1 MQLSR
6 LFELVYLL
14 LDRKGMTADELAE
27 HFEVSRRTIYR
38 DVDTLAQAGIP
49 IYAERGKGGGI
60 RLTEQFVLNK
70 SVLSAEERRSLLAA
84 LRGMEAVGPGGA
96 GPVLDKLS
104 ALFGGEEE
112 DWLQV
117 DFSAWSP
124 DSPLT
129 DRFRRLREA
138 IFRREVLTFLYSGA
152 AGGTEVRNAEP
163 MKLVFRGNDWYL
175 LAWCRR
181 REDFRYFKLTR
192 MDGVEAPGER
202 FRRRALPPP
211 ATEDRADG
219 YGGSA
224 VDLEARIAPTM
235 AFRVRDEFPP
245 ERREELPDGGFRVR
259 LRLPDNEWMYE
270 YLMTYGGALRVLS
283 PERVRQELARR
294 HRAAWET
301 NKEEDG

>member
-1 MQLSR
+1 MQISR

-14 LDRKGMTADELAE
+14 LDRKGMTAGELAE
-27 HFEVSRRTIYR
+27 HFEVSRRTVYR

-96 GPVLDKLS
+96 GSVLDKLS

-112 DWLQV
+112 DWLEV

-124 DSPLT
+124 DSALT
-129 DRFRRLREA
+129 GRFQRLREA
-138 IFRREVLTFLYSGA
+138 IFRREVLTFRYSGA
-152 AGGTEVRNAEP
+152 AGGTEVRTAEP
-163 MKLVFRGNDWYL
+163 MKLVFRGSDWYL

-181 REDFRYFKLTR
+181 RADFRYFKLTR

-202 FRRRALPPP
+202 FQRRALPSP
-211 ATEDRADG
+211 APEARAGG

-224 VDLEARIAPTM
+224 VDLEARIAPAM

-283 PERVRQELARR
+283 PERVRRELARR

>member
-1 MQLSR
+1 M
-6 LFELVYLL
+6 
-14 LDRKGMTADELAE
+14 
-27 HFEVSRRTIYR
+27 
-38 DVDTLAQAGIP
+38 
-49 IYAERGKGGGI
+49 
-60 RLTEQFVLNK
+60 
-70 SVLSAEERRSLLAA
+70 
-84 LRGMEAVGPGGA
+84 
-96 GPVLDKLS
+96 
-104 ALFGGEEE
+104 
-112 DWLQV
+112 

-129 DRFRRLREA
+129 GRFRRLREA
-138 IFRREVLTFLYSGA
+138 IFRREVLAFRYSGA
-152 AGGTEVRNAEP
+152 AGGTEVRTAEP

-294 HRAAWET
+294 HWAAWET

>member
-1 MQLSR
+1 MGFAGGVVVVGR
-6 LFELVYLL
+6 LVY
-14 LDRKGMTADELAE
+14 
-27 HFEVSRRTIYR
+27 Y
-38 DVDTLAQAGIP
+38 P
-49 IYAERGKGGGI
+49 
-60 RLTEQFVLNK
+60 
-70 SVLSAEERRSLLAA
+70 
-84 LRGMEAVGPGGA
+84 
-96 GPVLDKLS
+96 
-104 ALFGGEEE
+104 
-112 DWLQV
+112 
-117 DFSAWSP
+117 AWPP

-129 DRFRRLREA
+129 DRFRRIREA
-138 IFRREVLTFLYSGA
+138 IFRREVLTFRYSGA
-152 AGGTEVRNAEP
+152 AGGTEVRTAEP

-202 FRRRALPPP
+202 FRRRALLPP

-294 HRAAWET
+294 HWAAWET